1 MLDKDGKQIG
11 VVDIAEARK
20 KSADLNL
27 DLVEIAPKAKP
38 PVVKIVDFKKFKYEE
53 SKKERVA
60 KKKTRA
66 VGTKEIW
73 LGPFMSK
80 NDLSTRTQQAKA
92 FLVVGDRVK
101 LTVKFKGRQMRH
113 TEFGYRTLE
122 EVVRNLSD
130 VGEKDSEPKLVGRR
144 LNLSIRPQKENKH
157 GAKNEKNS

>member
-20 KSADLNL
+20 KSVDLNL
-27 DLVEIAPKAKP
+27 DLIEIAPKAKP

-73 LGPFMSK
+73 LGPFMS
-80 NDLSTRTQQAKA
+80 
-92 FLVVGDRVK
+92 
-101 LTVKFKGRQMRH
+101 
-113 TEFGYRTLE
+113 
-122 EVVRNLSD
+122 
-130 VGEKDSEPKLVGRR
+130 
-144 LNLSIRPQKENKH
+144 
-157 GAKNEKNS
+157 